1 MSAQALEQLFI
12 LRDIGFGRRNGQRRE
27 VVGTQID
34 HHQLGF
40 VGRKVVAWRLIGI
53 EKAIVFVEH
62 IAFGLRFRRT
72 IIAQNATPTVGNKGI
87 IGIEIACD
95 DAGVGLVTIL
105 GFQRKRL
112 VMARAFGAITAG
124 IGVTIELDETLFARH
139 FAQLFAIVEQE
150 TMDGCAP
157 MFALSALL

>member
-1 MSAQALEQLFI
+1 M
-12 LRDIGFGRRNGQRRE
+12 
-27 VVGTQID
+27 
-34 HHQLGF
+34 GF
-40 VGRKVVAWRLIGI
+40 VGREVVAWRLIGI
-53 EKAIVFVEH
+53 EKTIVFVEH
-62 IAFGLRFRRT
+62 VALGLRFRRA
-72 IIAQNATPTVGNKGI
+72 IVAQNATPTVGNKGI

-95 DAGVGLVTIL
+95 DAGVSLVTIL

-124 IGVTIELDETLFARH
+124 IGVTIELDETLSAWR

-150 TMDGCAP
+150 TVDGCAS